1 MQISDLP
8 HAEKSCTPAAVC
20 PVNRNLSKFNWS
32 PLASCSCIFIESR
45 RGWWERK
52 RSTLFGS
59 KQQLPHIAHT
69 PRVPRSKFLAQHR
82 GRSSANLIST
92 AQLLLQP
99 IMLMSKERKFRCS
112 PAAERGKERDKQ
124 GKGDFVLALALRITK
139 ERQQEFAAAREE
151 DIPFAPLSPRLL
163 IALTSC
169 FRSYFLPLDRT
180 TLPVCRI
187 TNSKMSYV
195 RPPVWL
201 TGIRGCVPARQ
212 QIVAPPL
219 RE

>member
-1 MQISDLP
+1 MQISDLL

-32 PLASCSCIFIESR
+32 PLASCSCIFIESW
-45 RGWWERK
+45 RGRWERK

-112 PAAERGKERDKQ
+112 AAGKGQ
-124 GKGDFVLALALRITK
+124 GKGQTRKRWLRPGSRPSYYQRKTAGICSCKRGGYPFCSAFPSFAYRADFL
-139 ERQQEFAAAREE
+139 
-151 DIPFAPLSPRLL
+151 
-163 IALTSC
+163 
-169 FRSYFLPLDRT
+169 
-180 TLPVCRI
+180 LPVLFLAFGQDDAACLPY
-187 TNSKMSYV
+187 NK
-195 RPPVWL
+195 
-201 TGIRGCVPARQ
+201 
-212 QIVAPPL
+212 
-219 RE
+219 

>member
-1 MQISDLP
+1 MQISDLL

-124 GKGDFVLALALRITK
+124 GKGDFVLPKKDSRNLQLQERRISLLLRFPLVCLSRWLLASGLISCLWTGR
-139 ERQQEFAAAREE
+139 RC
-151 DIPFAPLSPRLL
+151 LS
-163 IALTSC
+163 A
-169 FRSYFLPLDRT
+169 
-180 TLPVCRI
+180 V
-187 TNSKMSYV
+187 
-195 RPPVWL
+195 
-201 TGIRGCVPARQ
+201 
-212 QIVAPPL
+212 
-219 RE
+219 